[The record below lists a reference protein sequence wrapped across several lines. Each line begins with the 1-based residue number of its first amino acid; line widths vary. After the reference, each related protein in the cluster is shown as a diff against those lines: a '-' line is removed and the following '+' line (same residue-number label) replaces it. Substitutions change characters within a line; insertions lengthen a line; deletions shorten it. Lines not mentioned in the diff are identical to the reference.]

1 MVANW
6 LGVDLRCPNRPWM
19 AKKKMYWQAMGQNP
33 STYCTMLYYIV
44 SLRCKIFGCQVTLHD
59 RVSPE

>member
-19 AKKKMYWQAMGQNP
+19 AKKEMYWQAMGQNP

-44 SLRCKIFGCQVTLHD
+44 SLRCKIFG
-59 RVSPE
+59 